1 METNQVINGLLGVA
15 IGDALGVPYEF
26 KSGPAMKANPATDMT
41 GHGTYNQPAG
51 TWSDDTSL
59 TLCLAESLI
68 KGYDLTDISAK
79 FIAWRYESY
88 MTARGTLFDIGHTT
102 RMAIKRL
109 KSFLET
115 DDLEALH
122 NQKWL
127 GNERDNGNGSLMRI
141 LPLLFYIKGKK
152 IQEQFDIIWDV
163 SALTHRHIRAAMSCL
178 IYLKL
183 AEYLL
188 QGLKKVEAYEK
199 MRQDITTFWE
209 NMEFAEAE
217 RVHFKQVITQDIRDV
232 ARENLKSGG
241 YVIEALEASLWCFLQ
256 ENSYPKAVLSVINLG
271 HDTDTTAAITGGLAG
286 IYYGIKEV
294 PQRWLDVLA
303 RRQDIINIGN
313 QLHEKYHP

>member
-26 KSGPAMKANPATDMT
+26 KSGPAMKANPATNMI

-68 KGYDLTDISAK
+68 EGYNLADISAK

-127 GNERDNGNGSLMRI
+127 GNEQDNGNGSLMRI

-188 QGLKKVEAYEK
+188 QGLAKVEAYEK

-209 NMEFAEAE
+209 NMGFAEAE
-217 RVHFKQVITQDIRDV
+217 RVHFRQVITQDIRDV
-232 ARENLKSGG
+232 ARKDLKSGG

-256 ENSYPKAVLSVINLG
+256 ESSYPKAVLSAINLG

-303 RRQDIINIGN
+303 RRQDIINTGN
-313 QLHEKYHP
+313 QLHEKYHS